1 VLGQLKDA
9 EREALID
16 QIKPLLSQLKKFSY
30 GKQIVA
36 IEKLIFDPNSPA
48 TGPLAHTTSTT
59 PPHSHKSSP
68 QPAKRSTMEQPRA
81 PFVGNAPPT
90 PPPTDPQ
97 TTVDSTLESKGL
109 AKSTVTSVSSPETGS
124 TGVTV
129 TVDVTS
135 AH

>member
-1 VLGQLKDA
+1 LKDA

-48 TGPLAHTTSTT
+48 TGPLSHTTSTT

-68 QPAKRSTMEQPRA
+68 QPLKRSIPTDQPRA
-81 PFVGNAPPT
+81 FGNAPPT
-90 PPPTDPQ
+90 PPPTDQ
-97 TTVDSTLESKGL
+97 TVDNTLESKGL
-109 AKSTVTSVSSPETGS
+109 AKSTVTTISSPEAG
-124 TGVTV
+124 TGVP
-129 TVDVTS
+129 VDVTS